1 MSITSFRP
9 DEFFAKTAHFA
20 SQGRGLFT
28 LTPDTAKATQG
39 AVDDGGHILDT
50 TTTSRDYNKAKITE
64 GLALLSRGLVA
75 KNFSIPSLQLN
86 TYEPFSY
93 MGPTKKMPYGLQ
105 FSDLEVEFYLMGSS
119 PSEAGSLH
127 YLFSRWME
135 GIAGP
140 RVGPRGGSNE
150 FSVPD
155 SDMPTSDAT
164 VFEVEYYNNYIA
176 SAEIR
181 IYSPTDEVLPT
192 TNNVTPPPKPQVI
205 TLVKFSELFPIA
217 LGPLQLSWESP
228 DAPLS
233 LSVTFAYY
241 YHRVISVV

>member
-9 DEFFAKTAHFA
+9 DAFFAKTAHFA

-28 LTPDTAKATQG
+28 LTPNLATDRVDDGKHVLDVTQPTSRSYDTAKITQG
-39 AVDDGGHILDT
+39 L
-50 TTTSRDYNKAKITE
+50 E
-64 GLALLSRGLVA
+64 LLRTGLVA
-75 KNFSIPSLQLN
+75 KNFSVPSLQLN

-93 MGPTKKMPYGLQ
+93 MGPTKKMPYGMQ
-105 FSDLEVEFYLMGSS
+105 FSDLEVEFYLMGASS
-119 PSEAGSLH
+119 SEASALH

-140 RVGPRGGSNE
+140 RTGSNDFE
-150 FSVPD
+150 VRD
-155 SDMPTSDAT
+155 SDMPISDGT

-176 SAEIR
+176 DGQIR
-181 IYSPTDEVLPT
+181 IYSPVDSVSEEIAS
-192 TNNVTPPPKPQVI
+192 PQVI

-241 YHRVISVV
+241 YHRVISTV